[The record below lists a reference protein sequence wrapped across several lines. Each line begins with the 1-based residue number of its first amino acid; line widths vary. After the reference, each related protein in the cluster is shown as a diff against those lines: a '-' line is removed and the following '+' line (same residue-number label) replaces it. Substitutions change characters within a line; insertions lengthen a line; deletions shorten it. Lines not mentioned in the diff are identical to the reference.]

1 MAKFDR
7 YLLSR
12 LMVLFGFF
20 ALVLVSVYWVN
31 QAVILFEQ
39 LISDGHS
46 AGVFLEFTALSLPGT
61 IARVLPLSA
70 FVAALYLTQRL
81 ISDSELTV
89 VQATGYSP
97 WRLARPVIYF
107 GAVVATMMMILTHLL
122 VPQSLEQLR
131 LREAEISN
139 AASAR
144 LLREGVFLSPS
155 SDLTFYIRDIT
166 DTGELRDIFL
176 SDRRQTGREVTY
188 TAERAFVVG
197 DTPEEANIVMMSGLA
212 QTLDLETG
220 RLSTTTFADLTYSV
234 SSLIDRSTTDRQR
247 LESTTSLEMLTDFS
261 GVMARTGDRP
271 AELLAALFSRIQQP
285 LLAMVAASIGFA
297 TLLTGEFSR
306 FGVTRQMFV
315 AVGLVVLVYVFESA
329 VQGPSEDSVPAAF
342 LIFVPSV
349 VGFSMTALLLR
360 SAARPRKPGKA
371 SADTNGAP
379 A

>member
-1 MAKFDR
+1 
-7 YLLSR
+7 
-12 LMVLFGFF
+12 MVLFGFF

-46 AGVFLEFTALSLPGT
+46 ARVFLEFTALSLPGT

-81 ISDSELTV
+81 IGDSELTV

-97 WRLARPVIYF
+97 WRLARPVILF

-155 SDLTFYIRDIT
+155 SDLTFYIREIT
-166 DTGELRDIFL
+166 ETGELRDIFL
-176 SDRRQTGREVTY
+176 SDRRQEGREVTY

-212 QTLDLETG
+212 QTLDLESG

-234 SSLIDRSTTDRQR
+234 ASLIDRSTADRQR
-247 LESTTSLEMLTDFS
+247 LESTTSWEIVSDFS
-261 GVMARTGDRP
+261 GVMARTGERP
-271 AELLAALFSRIQQP
+271 AELLVAVFSRIQQP
-285 LLAMVAASIGFA
+285 LLALVAASLGFA

-315 AVGLVVLVYVFESA
+315 AVALVVLVYVFESA
-329 VQGPSEDSVPAAF
+329 VQGPSENSVASAF
-342 LIFVPSV
+342 LIFLPSV
-349 VGFSMTALLLR
+349 IGLTMTALLLR
-360 SAARPRKPGKA
+360 SAARPRKPKRRA
-371 SADTNGAP
+371 ATPSGA
-379 A
+379 AA

>member
-1 MAKFDR
+1 
-7 YLLSR
+7 
-12 LMVLFGFF
+12 MVLFGFF

-46 AGVFLEFTALSLPGT
+46 AAVFLEFSALSLPGT

-70 FVAALYLTQRL
+70 FVATLYLTQRL
-81 ISDSELTV
+81 IGDSELTV

-97 WRLARPVIYF
+97 WRLARPIVMF
-107 GAVVATMMMILTHLL
+107 GAVVATMMMFLTHLL
-122 VPQSLEQLR
+122 VPESLQQLNQ
-131 LREAEISN
+131 RETEISN

-144 LLREGVFLSPS
+144 LLREGVFLRPS
-155 SDLTFYIRDIT
+155 SDLTFYIREIT
-166 DTGELRDIFL
+166 ETGELRDIFL
-176 SDRRQTGREVTY
+176 SDRRQEGREVTY

-197 DTPEEANIVMMSGLA
+197 DTPDEANIVMMSGLA

-234 SSLIDRSTTDRQR
+234 ASLIDRARTDRQR
-247 LESTTSLEMLTDFS
+247 LESTTSLEILGDFQ
-261 GVMARTGDRP
+261 GVMDRTGDRP
-271 AELLAALFSRIQQP
+271 AELLVAVFARIQQP
-285 LLAMVAASIGFA
+285 LLAMVASLLAFSS
-297 TLLTGEFSR
+297 LLTGEFSR

-329 VQGPSEDSVPAAF
+329 AQGPSENSIPSAF
-342 LIFVPSV
+342 LIFLPSV
-349 VGFSMTALLLR
+349 IGCGIAAFLLR
-360 SAARPRKPGKA
+360 AAARPRRPRRMR
-371 SADTNGAP
+371 ADQQAGAP

>member
-1 MAKFDR
+1 
-7 YLLSR
+7 
-12 LMVLFGFF
+12 MVLFGFF

-166 DTGELRDIFL
+166 ETGELRDIFL

-234 SSLIDRSTTDRQR
+234 SSLIDRSTSDRQR
-247 LESTTSLEMLTDFS
+247 LESTTSLEMLSDFS
-261 GVMARTGDRP
+261 GVMARTGERP
-271 AELLAALFSRIQQP
+271 AELLVALFSRIQQP

-315 AVGLVVLVYVFESA
+315 AVALVVLVYVFESA
-329 VQGPSEDSVPAAF
+329 VQGPSEDSVASAF

-349 VGFSMTALLLR
+349 VGFTITVLLLR
-360 SAARPRKPGKA
+360 SAARPRKPKNIPMGT
-371 SADTNGAP
+371 DGAP

>member
-1 MAKFDR
+1 MARFDR

-31 QAVILFEQ
+31 HAVILFEQ

-46 AGVFLEFTALSLPGT
+46 AGVFLEFTALSLPAT

-81 ISDSELTV
+81 IGDSELTV

-97 WRLARPVIYF
+97 WRLMRPVIYF
-107 GAVVATMMMILTHLL
+107 GAVVATMMLILTHVL
-122 VPQSLEQLR
+122 VPHSLEQLR
-131 LREAEISN
+131 LRESEISN

-155 SDLTFYIRDIT
+155 SGLTFYIRDIT
-166 DTGELRDIFL
+166 EDGELRDIFL
-176 SDRRQTGREVTY
+176 SDRRQEGREVTY
-188 TAERAFVVG
+188 TADRAFVVG
-197 DTPEEANIVMMSGLA
+197 DAAEDANIVMMSGLA
-212 QTLDLETG
+212 QTLDLETE

-234 SSLIDRSTTDRQR
+234 SSLIDSSSVGKQQLDSTPSF
-247 LESTTSLEMLTDFS
+247 EIVTDFS
-261 GVMARTGDRP
+261 GVMARTRERP
-271 AELLAALFSRIQQP
+271 AELMVALFSRIQQP
-285 LLAMVAASIGFA
+285 LLAMVGAALGFA

-329 VQGPSEDSVPAAF
+329 VQGPAESSVVTAS
-342 LIFVPSV
+342 LIFLPSII
-349 VGFSMTALLLR
+349 GFSIVILLLR
-360 SAARPRKPGKA
+360 SAARDRRPKRMA
-371 SADTNGAP
+371 AP
-379 A
+379 DAEATA